1 MIPKKTIHFVND
13 QQLCDKQYANYRE
26 GESFKAGQAY
36 GRKEV
41 VEWVDANVH
50 WRKDAP
56 YKSTID
62 PDEWQAQ
69 KKKKWGIDV

>member
-1 MIPKKTIHFVND
+1 MEAKDARTNGD
-13 QQLCDKQYANYRE
+13 QWLTPDELDRLEVAR
-26 GESFKAGQAY
+26 KAGI
-36 GRKEV
+36 REV
-41 VEWVDANVH
+41 IEWVDANVH

-69 KKKKWGIDV
+69 KQEKWGIDADS